1 MQILGDWGIT
11 QFLLHDKKISG
22 ACESSS
28 PLSRSIISSGNAD
41 DSEKERLELRP
52 SPTSLT
58 NERKVARVLSRRAWR
73 MLLSSRDR
81 CRCIKCTDFNRV
93 SGREITCNSRP
104 FKYSI
109 WFPSCRV
116 LFYFILFYFIL
127 FSKGEREGHASIP
140 IASSYKT
147 YSHSE

>member
-11 QFLLHDKKISG
+11 QFLLHEENIRDLRVI
-22 ACESSS
+22 S

-93 SGREITCNSRP
+93 SGREITVTLAYLNIQ
-104 FKYSI
+104 FG
-109 WFPSCRV
+109 FPRV
-116 LFYFILFYFIL
+116 LFYFIL